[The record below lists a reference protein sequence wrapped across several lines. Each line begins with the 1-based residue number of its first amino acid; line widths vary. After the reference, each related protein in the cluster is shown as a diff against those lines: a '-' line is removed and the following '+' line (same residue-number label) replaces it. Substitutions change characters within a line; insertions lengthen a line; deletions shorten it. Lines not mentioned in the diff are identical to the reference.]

1 MPYKRGSLLGCSTL
15 LPYDLSMTTTS
26 APVQNLPLVNDLR
39 SRQLP
44 DRARRR
50 QIREAVGAS
59 IRDVAQACGVSH
71 FSIYSWEKPGGRIEP
86 KPAHRVV
93 YRQVLDALEALAAE
107 LGVDQ
112 NQK

>member
-1 MPYKRGSLLGCSTL
+1 M
-15 LPYDLSMTTTS
+15 LSVMTITPTP
-26 APVQNLPLVNDLR
+26 APDMPLVRDLR

-50 QIREAVGAS
+50 QIRLAVGAS

-71 FSIYSWEKPGGRIEP
+71 FAIYSWEKPGGTIEP
-86 KPAHRVV
+86 KRQHRAV

-107 LGVDQ
+107 LDAT
-112 NQK
+112 QK